1 MRSQAQFIG
10 HAGGRHVR
18 DGCACDGRGG
28 SEWPQRR
35 RPCRR
40 GSNQH
45 KMAVV
50 AAADAA
56 PSDLPAPVRWREFM
70 MRVEAVIFA
79 AYCNLDLLIADIRDE
94 LAPQN
99 QSDRFAGFQAQW
111 LNVHVD
117 FPLLQRIALPIAVG
131 SASMP
136 SARSSIA
143 VTLFSATFPSH
154 KLFER
159 SCELG
164 LWHADMNTTT
174 KSVEQPAAR
183 LKVNRSNFW
192 QP

>member
-1 MRSQAQFIG
+1 
-10 HAGGRHVR
+10 
-18 DGCACDGRGG
+18 
-28 SEWPQRR
+28 
-35 RPCRR
+35 
-40 GSNQH
+40 
-45 KMAVV
+45 MAVV

-117 FPLLQRIALPIAVG
+117 FPLLRRIALPIAVG

-164 LWHADMNTTT
+164 LWHARKT
-174 KSVEQPAAR
+174 EG
-183 LKVNRSNFW
+183 
-192 QP
+192 